1 MRYAII
7 ADIHAN
13 LDGLQAVARS
23 IAAERIDRVVCLGD
37 IVGYH
42 AEPSACL
49 SLTRELDPTWV
60 GGNHDRAV
68 TGQIDLSGFSRMAA
82 KAIEWTRDR
91 LSAAEV
97 GILGGM
103 PLREEID
110 GAILAV
116 HGAWHPEVGC
126 EWMSLDT
133 DEKRRRTFDAVGAH
147 PSGARI
153 CAVGHTHVL
162 GIHSFDGKEI
172 RKIVADDL
180 ILDMNQYYLI
190 NPGTIGEPRSS
201 DHRATYMIY
210 DSDASHLS
218 VRRVAYDFL
227 STLRKTAAA
236 GLRPLSPVNRLPRPI
251 RAAIKRYTRR
261 FAVTPA

>member
-227 STLRKTAAA
+227 SRA
-236 GLRPLSPVNRLPRPI
+236 GWANSDRPI
-251 RAAIKRYTRR
+251 GGVSA
-261 FAVTPA
+261 